1 MIRILFFIAIAG
13 LVYLLLRSYRN
24 SATRPPEDTPRTTEN
39 MVVCAQC
46 GVHVPSSE
54 SVQGHGRNFCCA
66 AHRDAYRD

>member
-1 MIRILFFIAIAG
+1 VSRLLFFVAIAA

-24 SATRPPEDTPRTTEN
+24 NSTPPAQQPPRSED

-46 GVHVPSSE
+46 GVHVPKGE
-54 SVQGHGRNFCCA
+54 SVQAQGRNFCCA